1 MTSRATIVTIV
12 GADSAEKRLLLRD
25 FIQRRRRQGLRLAGV
40 IEARD
45 PGAGA
50 CGALALI
57 DLATGGRTNI
67 SQNLGPGSTACNL
80 DPSGV
85 ALACAKA
92 QRAIAA
98 GADLVALSKFGK
110 LEAGGG
116 GLRDAFIS
124 ALEGGIPIVTTLH
137 PILREDFFRFAG
149 DLAEEIA
156 PEPEALEAW
165 WNDMFAQPRAA

>member
-1 MTSRATIVTIV
+1 MTSRVAIAAIC
-12 GADSAEKRLLLRD
+12 GAHSAEKRLLLRD
-25 FIQRRRRQGLRLAGV
+25 FIQRHRREGLRLAGV

-57 DLATGGRTNI
+57 DLATGARIKI
-67 SQNLGPGSTACNL
+67 SQDLGTGSTACNL
-80 DPSGV
+80 DPGGV
-85 ALACAKA
+85 ADACAAA

-116 GLRDAFIS
+116 GLRDAFAA
-124 ALEGGIPIVTTLH
+124 ALERGVPVITTLH
-137 PILREDFFRFAG
+137 PLLREDFFAFAG
-149 DLAEEIA
+149 DLAEEITPA
-156 PEPEALEAW
+156 AQSLDAW
-165 WNDMFAQPRAA
+165 WSELCAENRAA